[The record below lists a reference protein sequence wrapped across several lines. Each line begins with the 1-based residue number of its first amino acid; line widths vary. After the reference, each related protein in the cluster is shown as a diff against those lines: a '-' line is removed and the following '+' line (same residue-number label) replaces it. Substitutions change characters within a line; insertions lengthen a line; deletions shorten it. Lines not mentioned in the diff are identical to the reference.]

1 MKKMSGQYTVTT
13 NQPDLSA
20 CIAHVLCT
28 TGTLL
33 SKTSSRSFG
42 TCRLCSTWTVLCF
55 LSHS

>member
-13 NQPDLSA
+13 NQPRLVCMYSTH
-20 CIAHVLCT
+20 IVYYT
-28 TGTLL
+28 
-33 SKTSSRSFG
+33 FG